1 MEETNTTIYL
11 VQMDQL
17 EPCKS
22 EASAPFPSWLPLSM
36 AVGPRVAVPL
46 HAIGIRAGC
55 DVDVVQVLGGQ
66 CRAACCP
73 TEPYQWGSG
82 LAAIQRAVSGGE
94 ISEPSL
100 PPPQEVPPLQAL
112 TVGRLQPWPERGG
125 GPRCSS
131 CAPGGCKA
139 FVPLP
144 WKLCGAAH
152 RSHSGC
158 SGATPSPSSLC
169 GLEEP
174 WLRIKAT

>member
-73 TEPYQWGSG
+73 TEPCQWGSG

-100 PPPQEVPPLQAL
+100 PPSPPRSASAPSPHCGTLAAMAREGWGPPMFQLCPRGLQGLCSPPLE
-112 TVGRLQPWPERGG
+112 TMW
-125 GPRCSS
+125 S
-131 CAPGGCKA
+131 CP
-139 FVPLP
+139 
-144 WKLCGAAH
+144 
-152 RSHSGC
+152 
-158 SGATPSPSSLC
+158 
-169 GLEEP
+169 
-174 WLRIKAT
+174 